1 MAAPD
6 APGGA
11 AAVRRA
17 LPKKGVGTL
26 WFGYV
31 LVMVM
36 KHRVWGQAQAGLQ
49 PRLRCL

>member
-1 MAAPD
+1 MIAPG

-26 WFGYV
+26 WSVYV
-31 LVMVM
+31 SVMVLL
-36 KHRVWGQAQAGLQ
+36 HLVWGQAQAGLE